1 MDRLEMDERAMIDL
15 SSVPLHIALPAFFLG
30 GLLIGYGYFRALL
43 ETANLIVREGQ
54 PLLALALTLG
64 RLSLLVTGFFI
75 AVLAGGFA
83 LLATL
88 AGVLCAKA
96 LMLARIR
103 KDEV

>member
-1 MDRLEMDERAMIDL
+1 MDERAMIEL
-15 SSVPLHIALPAFFLG
+15 ASLPLHITLPAFFLG
-30 GLLIGYGYFRALL
+30 GLFIGYGYFRALL

-54 PLLALALTLG
+54 PLLVLALTLG
-64 RLSLLVTGFFI
+64 RLALLVTDFSI

-96 LMLARIR
+96 LMLARMR